1 MYAEIQGPD
10 DAPPREHPRALV
22 TLALGAQYLARWRA
36 LAMPGFAAYAARHG
50 YDAIVVVG
58 HLDKSWRA
66 LKRSPAWQK
75 CLILSQPWSAQYVR
89 VVWVD
94 ADCVPKADAPDIC
107 EDVPVECV
115 GANTVFEQFSDVE
128 FQILIE
134 RHYGYRVAVR
144 DARAAF
150 AAVQAEVYRTDG
162 FADPPGPMM
171 HTGVLVLSPAHHRAL
186 LESAYA
192 YESVNRWYEQTALSY
207 LTLKAGAMH
216 GFNPRF
222 NWLLDIVLQQDMPG
236 LDAADARA
244 RLESGDAELLGAIR
258 AQWRKCHFLHVG
270 DRVWRALGDAHDP
283 ATRVLANVLSEP
295 PPAA

>member
-1 MYAEIQGPD
+1 
-10 DAPPREHPRALV
+10 
-22 TLALGAQYLARWRA
+22 
-36 LAMPGFAAYAARHG
+36 
-50 YDAIVVVG
+50 
-58 HLDKSWRA
+58 
-66 LKRSPAWQK
+66 
-75 CLILSQPWSAQYVR
+75 
-89 VVWVD
+89 
-94 ADCVPKADAPDIC
+94 
-107 EDVPVECV
+107 
-115 GANTVFEQFSDVE
+115 VFEQFSDVE

-222 NWLLDIVLQQDMPG
+222 NWLLDLVLQQDMPE
-236 LDAADARA
+236 LDAAGARA